1 MSVIKKVFLSFYVLY
16 CMNNNKKTL
25 RVFVFGVLLCVCSP
39 IFTQTVVNGFTQQSF
54 DNVANSHNFTYWDA
68 SFKTSTSSRKFTNQ
82 TSSYNLNIDYNNLN
96 INSLDINSSNSS
108 AAQAFQEANSTTFST
123 LQSSTI
129 TYKILQNWVPIHER
143 TATPTNS
150 HIRVCQMAEFGT
162 WVNRRMIDSLNFTNS
177 PALYNSFSGI
187 EFTNWHNRFK
197 ITFHVRPRTT
207 IVNGHLE
214 LDVQLPAA
222 FSQTFQSGNIYGF
235 AKSANGAGFAVKGS
249 ANNVNVSVANNTVT
263 VHTGVTNLQANTS
276 YEVSLIFYAITNN
289 FSTTYAQAGDDMA
302 TITVSQSLPWANN
315 SIATSY
321 SSDEGLHYIDV
332 PPVWMGYGNCGDI
345 DKLQNLK
352 LTLLNNT
359 ATDKRIRL
367 CFRQQTQTP
376 NITGFSSM
384 LRSPDGD
391 PSGIPLQISKNWHTT
406 FNMLY
411 SGYWIHEYTE
421 IIVPA
426 NTNLNFDY
434 TCVGGRWGK
443 VYGAFSHQLSVVGD
457 QISRGGWLEAGLGT
471 FGEHITHS
479 PDYELGNSNICDY
492 RPVLVTNQN
501 YGGTSS
507 QCNWTGNVGGMDL
520 FFYDNSSNTRI
531 YQSQVKTQFK
541 KYGPNLSETAI
552 SMYSSDNKLK
562 LDYTFYLNRSD
573 DFLRVFYKVK
583 LQALQNTSFS
593 RFDFFQLGSDAYN
606 FRKAQSVVY
615 GNDATWLGYFTPT
628 NAGSNS
634 YTSAA
639 IPLTGSNPWIW
650 SGDGTPLYPQGGIE
664 IPTNNGIIIR
674 SYQALLGGQ
683 VANTPY
689 FRERSSSHWQSLK
702 PTQYCLV
709 PPPNVTSFMQGDYV
723 EMLIEAVCLPK
734 QTTDYY
740 GPNAKFAQAL
750 TQYGNTWELLFR
762 EVAGNKIVASSSTN
776 TINTEYPLTVNTSNN
791 TGAVV
796 ITGGIGYV
804 PLVFKGLTN
813 VTDPKL
819 WRKKTNTWEVVNQAN
834 YGKDFWQT
842 EYDAQ
847 TGLFDLIY
855 NVNQDTT
862 NSTTNAIEYYL
873 GATPPAIL
881 PVTLLRFDAKPL
893 AETNLLTWETS
904 SELNNKGFDIQRIN
918 ANGAWETIGFVAAQ
932 GKASVYTFEDKTPLS
947 NTYYR
952 LRQLDFDGTESY
964 SPIKNVLRNTEKA
977 SLHISP
983 NPTSG
988 KMNVFLSTN
997 TPIQTIKI
1005 YEVSGKNIFTQKVDN
1020 PFVELDLSSF
1030 ANGIYIIEVQS
1041 NEQCLKTK
1049 IVRQ

>member
-1 MSVIKKVFLSFYVLY
+1 MNKKKFFRILFFGSFYCAL
-16 CMNNNKKTL
+16 N
-25 RVFVFGVLLCVCSP
+25 S
-39 IFTQTVVNGFTQQSF
+39 IFAQRIVNGFTQQSF
-54 DNVANSHNFTYWDA
+54 DNVANSYNFTYWDA
-68 SFKTSTSSRKFTNQ
+68 SFKTPVSSRKFTNQ
-82 TSSYNLNIDYNNLN
+82 ASSYNLNVDYNNLN
-96 INSLDINSSNSS
+96 INSLDINSSNLS
-108 AAQAFQEANSTTFST
+108 AAQAFQEANASTFAT

-129 TYKILQNWVPIHER
+129 TYKILQNWVPIHEK

-150 HIRVCQMAEFGT
+150 HIKVCQMVEYGP
-162 WVNRRMIDSLNFTNS
+162 WVNRRMVDSLNFTNS
-177 PALYNSFSGI
+177 PSLYHSFSGI

-222 FSQTFQSGNIYGF
+222 FDQTFQSGNIYGF

-249 ANNVNVSVANNTVT
+249 ANNVNVSVANNTIT
-263 VHTGVTNLQANTS
+263 VHTGVTNLNANSS
-276 YEVSLIFYAITNN
+276 YEVSLIFYAIKNN
-289 FSTTYAQAGDDMA
+289 FSATYAMSDDDQVN
-302 TITVSQSLPWANN
+302 ITVNQTLPWANN

-321 SSDEGLHYIDV
+321 SSDEGLHYINV
-332 PPVWMGYGNCGDI
+332 PPIWMGYGNCGDI
-345 DKLQNLK
+345 DRLQNLK
-352 LTLLNNT
+352 LSLANPT
-359 ATDKRIRL
+359 ANEKRIRL
-367 CFRQQTQTP
+367 CFRQQNLTP
-376 NITGFSSM
+376 NVTGFSSM
-384 LRSPDGD
+384 LRTPDGN

-406 FNMLY
+406 YNMLY
-411 SGYWIHEYTE
+411 SGYWIREYTE

-426 NTNLNFDY
+426 YTILNFDY

-457 QISRGGWLEAGLGT
+457 QISRGGWLEAGLGS

-492 RPVLVTNQN
+492 RPVLVTNQS
-501 YGGTSS
+501 YGGTSA

-520 FFYDNSSNTRI
+520 FFYNNSANTRI

-541 KYGPNLSETAI
+541 KYGPNLTETAI

-573 DFLRVFYKVK
+573 DFIRVFYKVK
-583 LQALQNTSFS
+583 LKALENTSFS

-615 GNDATWLGYFTPT
+615 GNDATWLGYFTPS

-639 IPLTGSNPWIW
+639 IPLTGNNPWIW
-650 SGDGTPLYPQGGIE
+650 SGDGIPLFPQNGIE

-689 FRERSSSHWQSLK
+689 FRERSGSHWQSLK

-709 PPPNVTSFMQGDYV
+709 PPPSINSFMQGDSI

-734 QTTDYY
+734 QTSDYY
-740 GPNAKFAQAL
+740 GPNTKFKQAL

-762 EVAGNKIVASSSTN
+762 EVAGNKIVASSPTN
-776 TINTEYPLTVNTSNN
+776 TINTSYPLTVNTSNN

-804 PLVFKGLTN
+804 PLVFKGLTTVN
-813 VTDPKL
+813 DPKL
-819 WRKKTNTWEVVNQAN
+819 WRKKNSTWEVVNQAN

-842 EYDAQ
+842 EYDRN
-847 TGLFDLIY
+847 TDSFDLIY

-862 NSTTNAIEYYL
+862 NSATNAIQYYL
-873 GATPPAIL
+873 GAMPPNVL
-881 PVTLLRFDAKPL
+881 PITLLRFE
-893 AETNLLTWETS
+893 AEQQEAANLLTWETIT
-904 SELNNKGFDIQRIN
+904 EEHNKGFEIERLNSSTWQN
-918 ANGAWETIGFVAAQ
+918 IGFKTANNKPSNYQ
-932 GKASVYTFEDKTPLS
+932 FLDKNPLTTS
-947 NTYYR
+947 YYR
-952 LRQLDFDGTESY
+952 LRQIDNDGKETLSKVIAIQRNRVKEKLAVYPNPVSNTLNLNY
-964 SPIKNVLRNTEKA
+964 IEEGHFEIINLLGQQVLSGE
-977 SLHISP
+977 ISP
-983 NPTSG
+983 SDARWLDVSALPQGSYFL
-988 KMNVFLSTN
+988 KMGAEQV
-997 TPIQTIKI
+997 K
-1005 YEVSGKNIFTQKVDN
+1005 
-1020 PFVELDLSSF
+1020 FVK
-1030 ANGIYIIEVQS
+1030 Q
-1041 NEQCLKTK
+1041 
-1049 IVRQ
+1049 